1 MESAMKLHYYAAALI
16 IAAFAASALAVDK
29 AAPASDQ
36 KIEVKAAP
44 KAPGTKPHSHL
55 EDRQGIVA
63 VQPVAAQSQSAKKPL
78 HNHAKFHK
86 QQ

>member
-1 MESAMKLHYYAAALI
+1 MKLHYFAAVLFVAAL
-16 IAAFAASALAVDK
+16 
-29 AAPASDQ
+29 AAPAFAQDKSASAVDS
-36 KIEVKAAP
+36 KSEVKAAP
-44 KAPGTKPHSHL
+44 KAPTTRPHSHL

-63 VQPVAAQSQSAKKPL
+63 AQPAVAQAQPAKKPL

>member
-1 MESAMKLHYYAAALI
+1 MNLHYFATALIAAAL
-16 IAAFAASALAVDK
+16 ASSAVAQDK
-29 AAPASDQ
+29 TAPAADQ
-36 KIEVKAAP
+36 KGEVKAVP
-44 KAPGTKPHSHL
+44 TVPVTKPHSHL

-63 VQPVAAQSQSAKKPL
+63 SQPAVATAQPAKKSL

>member
-1 MESAMKLHYYAAALI
+1 MKLHYFAIALIAAAL
-16 IAAFAASALAVDK
+16 AAPAVAQDK
-29 AAPASDQ
+29 AAPAADQ
-36 KIEVKAAP
+36 KSEVKAVP
-44 KAPGTKPHSHL
+44 NVPVTKPHSHL

-63 VQPVAAQSQSAKKPL
+63 SQPAVAQAQPAKKPL

>member
-1 MESAMKLHYYAAALI
+1 
-16 IAAFAASALAVDK
+16 
-29 AAPASDQ
+29 
-36 KIEVKAAP
+36 
-44 KAPGTKPHSHL
+44 L

-63 VQPVAAQSQSAKKPL
+63 VQPAAAQAQPARKPL

>member
-1 MESAMKLHYYAAALI
+1 MKLNHFVAALI
-16 IAAFAASALAVDK
+16 VAAFVAPAVAQDKAASAADPK
-29 AAPASDQ
+29 S
-36 KIEVKAAP
+36 EVKSASKTPA
-44 KAPGTKPHSHL
+44 TRPHSHL

-63 VQPVAAQSQSAKKPL
+63 AQPVTATAQPAKKPL

>member
-1 MESAMKLHYYAAALI
+1 MKLHYFAAALI
-16 IAAFAASALAVDK
+16 AAAFAAPTLAVEK
-29 AAPASDQ
+29 AAPAADPKS
-36 KIEVKAAP
+36 EVKAAP
-44 KAPGTKPHSHL
+44 KAPATKPHSHL

-63 VQPVAAQSQSAKKPL
+63 TQPAVAQVQRAKKPL

>member
-1 MESAMKLHYYAAALI
+1 MKLHYFAAALI
-16 IAAFAASALAVDK
+16 VAAIVAPALAVDK
-29 AAPASDQ
+29 AAPASDH
-36 KIEVKAAP
+36 KAEVKAATKTP
-44 KAPGTKPHSHL
+44 AAKPHSHL

-63 VQPVAAQSQSAKKPL
+63 VQPVAAQAQPAKKPV